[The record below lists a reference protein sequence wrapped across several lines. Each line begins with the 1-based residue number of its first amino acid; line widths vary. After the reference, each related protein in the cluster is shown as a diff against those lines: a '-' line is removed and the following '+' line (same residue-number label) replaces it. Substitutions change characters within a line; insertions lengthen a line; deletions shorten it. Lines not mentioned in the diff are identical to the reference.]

1 MKKVLVCGQRGFMG
15 SNIFKYLMKR
25 PDLMVVGESTDLL
38 NAEAVNY
45 MFSISKPDIVIQA
58 AAVTSGSKDIV
69 ERPYIHVTDNA
80 IMNSIIL
87 RACYEH
93 KVKHFIFLSCGVM
106 YQPGD
111 TPREESDFNESE
123 AIFPS
128 YFGVGWTKV
137 YIEKM
142 CEFFSRQGVT
152 KHTVIRHSNTYG
164 PGDKFDLEKGHVVG
178 ATIKKVMDAKDGD
191 TITVWGNGT
200 ETARDLVY
208 VDDVC
213 DFIDLVIDKQSWE
226 FDIFNIGLGKALT
239 VLDIVNTI
247 ISASGKKLSIAFDTS
262 KPSIPTKL
270 VFDDSRAWMLGK
282 RFVTP
287 FEEGIKKTIDWYK
300 ANIK

>member
-111 TPREESDFNESE
+111 TPREE
-123 AIFPS
+123 
-128 YFGVGWTKV
+128 
-137 YIEKM
+137 
-142 CEFFSRQGVT
+142 
-152 KHTVIRHSNTYG
+152 
-164 PGDKFDLEKGHVVG
+164 
-178 ATIKKVMDAKDGD
+178 
-191 TITVWGNGT
+191 
-200 ETARDLVY
+200 
-208 VDDVC
+208 
-213 DFIDLVIDKQSWE
+213 
-226 FDIFNIGLGKALT
+226 
-239 VLDIVNTI
+239 
-247 ISASGKKLSIAFDTS
+247 
-262 KPSIPTKL
+262 
-270 VFDDSRAWMLGK
+270 
-282 RFVTP
+282 
-287 FEEGIKKTIDWYK
+287 
-300 ANIK
+300 